1 MPFRVVRIANA
12 SIGESEPER
21 IKVLFQPVWKESMAE
36 AACFIVT
43 CLINGAILLVSNTAF
58 AVKIRI
64 DPIPPFLGVFSLM
77 LQPLQHLFI

>member
-1 MPFRVVRIANA
+1 MPCWVVQIANA
-12 SIGESEPER
+12 SIEER
-21 IKVLFQPVWKESMAE
+21 ECIKALFQPVWKESMAE

-58 AVKIRI
+58 AIKIRI